1 MNMAAKR
8 RPLLLAVGVVLCL
21 LLAADLAY
29 RYATRGDAQANDDAS
44 WTITYRLQATLESP
58 LTDPPMAQLQSASWA
73 IQNSPA
79 LPSWSVHSFTTGSEF
94 ATTVNVR
101 DANGAVL
108 LEFHPTV
115 QDVDVLDGQW
125 HQITV
130 RADRDAEG
138 QITVTLTVDGH
149 AGADTVV
156 GELGPVAALQLGV
169 GGYQGDPERNV
180 LEVSYA
186 S

>member
-58 LTDPPMAQLQSASWA
+58 LTDPPMAQLQSATWSM
-73 IQNSPA
+73 QNSPA

-101 DANGAVL
+101 DTAGTVL
-108 LEFHPTV
+108 LHFHPTV
-115 QDVDVLDGQW
+115 DTIDVLDGQW

-130 RADRDAEG
+130 RAVHAEG
-138 QITVTLTVDGH
+138 QITVSLTVDGH
-149 AGADTVV
+149 AGADTIV
-156 GELGPVAALQLGV
+156 GELGPATEPQLGV
-169 GGYQGDPERNV
+169 GGYQGNPESNV
-180 LEVSYA
+180 LDVAYA